1 MTLEADRID
10 RPTEDPVSNVLKWV
24 LLVVAV
30 GSFAILGWTTD
41 LTYKAAPPFPD
52 RFVTSDGTVL
62 MSAVDIEVGK
72 AGFQK
77 ADLMDYGSLYG
88 MGSYFGEDY
97 TAANLVRLWRLDS
110 GRLRLWLYGSSPAP
124 I

>member
-52 RFVTSDGTVL
+52 RICYPRRHGCD
-62 MSAVDIEVGK
+62 VG
-72 AGFQK
+72 
-77 ADLMDYGSLYG
+77 
-88 MGSYFGEDY
+88 
-97 TAANLVRLWRLDS
+97 
-110 GRLRLWLYGSSPAP
+110 GRH
-124 I
+124 